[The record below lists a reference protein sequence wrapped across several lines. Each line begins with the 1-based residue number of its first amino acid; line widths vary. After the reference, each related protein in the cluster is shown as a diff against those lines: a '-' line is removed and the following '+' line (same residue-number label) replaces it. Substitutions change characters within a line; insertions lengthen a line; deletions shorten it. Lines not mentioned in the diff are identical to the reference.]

1 MALRGLGRRIRAK
14 IPGGKFF
21 NRVEKKI
28 HKFAPGRLISGA
40 MQKKMGGDEG
50 DDETGDEDMEA
61 RSDAAKAM
69 KKQAGSGQIEYTGTG
84 GIE

>member
-1 MALRGLGRRIRAK
+1 MALRGAFRRIREK
-14 IPGGKFF
+14 VPGGKFF
-21 NRVEKKI
+21 NRIEKKI
-28 HKFAPGRLISGA
+28 HEYAPGRLISKGL
-40 MQKKMGGDEG
+40 QGRGGGEEEPVDL
-50 DDETGDEDMEA
+50 EA